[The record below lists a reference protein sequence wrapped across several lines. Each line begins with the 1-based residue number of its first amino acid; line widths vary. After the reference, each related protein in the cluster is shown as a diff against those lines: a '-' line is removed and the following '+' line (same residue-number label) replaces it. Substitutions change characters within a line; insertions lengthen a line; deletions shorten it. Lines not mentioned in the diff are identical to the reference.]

1 MGGIYDIRT
10 NQYAD
15 RKAIIDDHWIFMDFQ
30 ILSQKKTCWNNLFK
44 IALTGL
50 LALAA
55 AIVWQCAHLVWATGA
70 RRENG
75 QRWGWGVEVA
85 LAHFRH
91 ISPLHCLRMQ
101 MHDFGWFLGVT
112 WSFVVLCWKIGVTW
126 PLGVVWHR
134 GGVRAL
140 ISVADVVR
148 WCEIRMPVSNFP
160 ITEWGDWWWMA
171 WHVKRL

>member
-75 QRWGWGVEVA
+75 QR
-85 LAHFRH
+85 
-91 ISPLHCLRMQ
+91 
-101 MHDFGWFLGVT
+101 
-112 WSFVVLCWKIGVTW
+112 
-126 PLGVVWHR
+126 
-134 GGVRAL
+134 
-140 ISVADVVR
+140 
-148 WCEIRMPVSNFP
+148 
-160 ITEWGDWWWMA
+160 
-171 WHVKRL
+171 